1 MPNLVGIG
9 NSQVP
14 TNAMLG
20 GLAYQNSVGEI
31 DIEKVKARVS
41 ARTGAG
47 TLYKIFVY
55 NTKNDSDGGAWRHRT
70 QDTSWY
76 NEGVSEIRGA
86 RKEFPSVA
94 IIVVTNNEI
103 VIYDGDDP
111 NLSMWMVFPSF
122 TAGYSLIGGNHDH
135 DFRSVA
141 ALNGKMV
148 SCNVPGGWN
157 HGGIVQVDFIKDDA
171 MATNHAGNKRWVV
184 GIQKRGQ
191 FSNGYYQP
199 LNQGSAYYLVDNSAQ
214 DISMGVQP
222 NSRVDPDTGLPVPT
236 IGIISRGGNT
246 GSSAVCVMRDDG
258 KIFDIKA
265 TTSGYTEPR
274 EVKIS
279 GNFMYVLTDP
289 RIVYRFAL
297 PWNSDTSGGTFVGAT
312 GVEFLSNLTW
322 YPDDVANNCHLAV
335 SNAQEQNV
343 AVGTPQ
349 ELIII
354 DPAESNSN
362 PLGVSDHGRKH
373 ALIAKDYNTG
383 WLIGDVRCSALNSTN
398 STSLTATNVTSN
410 WATASNWQY
419 QSQKITLAS
428 DGAGGIN
435 ITHADA
441 GGTYV
446 YSYLQFSVDAN
457 SDYVIQVEFSAYNG
471 SDLFVSPAPYNGSNQ
486 KINIHGVP
494 GTSKGGQFTTG
505 SDTTLYLHLNQNS
518 TTTTTIKQITVQ
530 KVDNTERDRTYKR
543 QSFLTVGTINRAP
556 VNPGC
561 ELMYYQPANSS
572 SYLEA
577 PMSTTSLGLDMN
589 FSNAFYMNYWANE
602 AGKMMIEKWYSA
614 GYNNTVLMMTVGA
627 DYVALRSKAGPN
639 TGSISVTNSGW
650 NMYTTTYNGS
660 NKLQVY
666 KNGHLLADYTST
678 ISNQDA
684 RIILFANSYNGNGGA
699 EYVKSYSVTSA
710 AKMALARVGQ
720 TELTEA
726 QILKMY
732 HDEKLLFTPNAEC
745 SLYGS
750 SSAVTAVAYD
760 HENNH
765 LHVGTSSGRSEFVGF
780 KRINNTT
787 TAVATAIS
795 VSDGLVAE
803 K

>member
-20 GLAYQNSVGEI
+20 DLAYQDSVGEI
-31 DIEKVKARVS
+31 DIEKIKARTS
-41 ARTGAG
+41 DRNTGY
-47 TLYKIFVY
+47 LYKIFVY

-70 QDTSWY
+70 QETSWY

-94 IIVVTNNEI
+94 IIVLTNNEV

-111 NLSMWMVFPSF
+111 NLSMWMVFPTI
-122 TAGYSLIGGNHDH
+122 TASRNLIGGDHDH
-135 DFRSVA
+135 DLRSVA

-148 SCNVPGGWN
+148 TCNYPGGWN

-171 MATNHAGNKRWVV
+171 LTTNHNGNMRWVV

-191 FSNGYYQP
+191 FTNGYYQP
-199 LNQGSAYYLVDNSAQ
+199 LGQGSAYYLVDNSAM
-214 DISMGVQP
+214 DVSMGVQP

-236 IGIISRGGNT
+236 IAVVSRGGNT
-246 GSSAVCVMRDDG
+246 GSSAVCVIRDDG
-258 KIFDIKA
+258 KVFDIQA

-279 GNFMYVLTDP
+279 GNYMYVLTDP
-289 RIVYRFAL
+289 RLIYRFPL
-297 PWNSDTSGGTFVGAT
+297 PWNSDTSSGTFAGHN

-349 ELIII
+349 ELIIV

-410 WATASNWQY
+410 WATTGSWNY
-419 QSQKITLAS
+419 QSQKLTLAS

-441 GGTYV
+441 NGTYV
-446 YSYLQFSVDAN
+446 YAYLQFSVDAN
-457 SDYVIQVEFSAYNG
+457 SDYVIQVEFSAYTA
-471 SDLFVSPAPYNGSNQ
+471 SDLEVVPAPYNSNNE
-486 KINIHGVP
+486 KINLHGVP

-505 SDTTLYLHLNQNS
+505 SHTTLYLMINVNS
-518 TTTTTIKQITVQ
+518 TSTTTIKNITVQ

-543 QSFLTVGTINRAP
+543 QSFLTVGTINRSP

-561 ELMYYQPANSS
+561 ELMYYQPADSN

-577 PMSTTSLGLDMN
+577 PISTTSLGMGMN
-589 FSNAFYMNYWANE
+589 FGSAFYMNFWANE
-602 AGKMMIEKWYSA
+602 SGKMMIEDWNSS
-614 GYNNTVLMMTVGA
+614 GYNNTVLLMTSTATGVS
-627 DYVALRSKAGPN
+627 LRSKAGGIGYAN
-639 TGSISVTNSGW
+639 ISVTNAGW
-650 NMYTTTYNGS
+650 NMFTAVSTGS
-660 NKLQVY
+660 EVKAY
-666 KNGHLLADYTST
+666 KNGHLLQTYNAS
-678 ISNQDA
+678 ISNQNA
-684 RIILFANSYNGNGGA
+684 RVILFANSYNGNGGA
-699 EYVKSYSVTSA
+699 NWSRSYSNTTD
-710 AKMALARVGQ
+710 AKMALARIGQ

-726 QILKMY
+726 QMLEIY
-732 HDEKLLFTPNAEC
+732 HDEKLLFTPNAKC
-745 SLYGS
+745 TLHGS

-765 LHVGTSSGRSEFVGF
+765 LHVGTSSGRSEFVGL

-787 TAVATAIS
+787 TAVAGAIS

-803 K
+803 N